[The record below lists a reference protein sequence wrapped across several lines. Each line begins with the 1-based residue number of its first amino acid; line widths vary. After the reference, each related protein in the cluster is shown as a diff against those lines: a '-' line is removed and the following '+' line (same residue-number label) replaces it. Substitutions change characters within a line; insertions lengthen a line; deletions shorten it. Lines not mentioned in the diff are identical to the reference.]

1 MKNNRPETEELQRR
15 MAPYFYAT
23 DVLADAVVEDF
34 SRMRPGEGNAIL
46 SMALKQGID
55 RFPEAPASVRALLAD
70 IERTPLWADWSE
82 IEYGANTFIRTG
94 PFGPAAL
101 MCHSLPTGYLDPLS
115 SKPLVL
121 SGRLVQRARRRL
133 DETAGFVYGCCQPGG
148 LRPSGRGFQ
157 ITIRVR
163 LMHAQ
168 VRRLLLKSGTWDK
181 ENWGMPLNQWQMLGS
196 NVLFSLAVIR
206 ALRRWGVFISQ
217 REEQAMYA
225 IWRYNGFLL
234 GIDRDILPA
243 NANECHRILDVLELN
258 RRPADEPS
266 VQLMNSLLDAGS
278 AMAVDV
284 VALPMRSLIRSML
297 AGLTRNLLGARRGS
311 ELGLGFNVWQF
322 LPYFIWPFVRTLE
335 LLRLIL
341 PGSRFLATHIGQFVW
356 RRTLNAGL
364 KGKEAKFNMPEKL
377 NSGAKGEG

>member
-121 SGRLVQRARRRL
+121 SGRLVQRARRR
-133 DETAGFVYGCCQPGG
+133 
-148 LRPSGRGFQ
+148 
-157 ITIRVR
+157 
-163 LMHAQ
+163 
-168 VRRLLLKSGTWDK
+168 
-181 ENWGMPLNQWQMLGS
+181 
-196 NVLFSLAVIR
+196 
-206 ALRRWGVFISQ
+206 
-217 REEQAMYA
+217 
-225 IWRYNGFLL
+225 
-234 GIDRDILPA
+234 
-243 NANECHRILDVLELN
+243 
-258 RRPADEPS
+258 
-266 VQLMNSLLDAGS
+266 GS
-278 AMAVDV
+278 A
-284 VALPMRSLIRSML
+284 
-297 AGLTRNLLGARRGS
+297 
-311 ELGLGFNVWQF
+311 
-322 LPYFIWPFVRTLE
+322 
-335 LLRLIL
+335 
-341 PGSRFLATHIGQFVW
+341 
-356 RRTLNAGL
+356 
-364 KGKEAKFNMPEKL
+364 
-377 NSGAKGEG
+377 